1 MTINTP
7 TILALD
13 FDGVICDGMIEYF
26 QAAWRTYCQIW
37 LSDSSVTSPTDLSP
51 VFSRLRPVIETG
63 WEMPILIRALLKGVS
78 ETQIIHDWANISKQ
92 LLTTEEL
99 NAAEIGAK
107 LDYLRDRWIAED
119 LIGWLNCHRFYPGV
133 PQKLQKLIKNNFP
146 VVIIS
151 TKEGRF
157 IKQLLQ
163 QENIEI
169 PEDKIY
175 GKELQRTKSDI
186 LKELAP
192 GETIWF
198 VEDRLKTLQAVEK
211 VPELAEVQLFL
222 ADWGYNTVAERKS
235 AGSEPRI
242 KLLNLAQFDA
252 DFADWI

>member
-1 MTINTP
+1 MSINTP

-37 LSDSSVTSPTDLSP
+37 LSDSSVTSPNDLNP

-78 ETQIIHDWANISKQ
+78 ENQILQEWANISKQ
-92 LLTTEEL
+92 IITTENL
-99 NAAEIGAK
+99 NPAEIGVK

-119 LIGWLNCHRFYPGV
+119 LIGWLACHRFYPGV
-133 PQKLQKLIKNNFP
+133 PQKLQQLIKNNFP

-169 PEDKIY
+169 PADKIY
-175 GKELQRTKSDI
+175 GKELKRSKSEI

-192 GETIWF
+192 GENIWF

-211 VPELAEVQLFL
+211 VPELAEVRLFL
-222 ADWGYNTVAERKS
+222 ADWGYNTVTERKS
-235 AGSEPRI
+235 VVNEPKI
-242 KLLNLAQFDA
+242 KLLNLGQFDA